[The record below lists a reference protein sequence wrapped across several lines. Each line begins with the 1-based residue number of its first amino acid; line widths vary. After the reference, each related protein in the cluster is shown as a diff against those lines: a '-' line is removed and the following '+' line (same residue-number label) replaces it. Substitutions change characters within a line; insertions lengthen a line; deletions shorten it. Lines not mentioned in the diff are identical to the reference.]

1 MELPLVVAVDD
12 DETTL
17 SVVKVTLEAGG
28 FSVMV
33 AENGR
38 DALELIKA
46 HTPKAVLLDIEMP
59 GMNGNDVLKE
69 LKADDMV
76 KDIPILMLTG
86 KGTKEDISHSL
97 SLGAS
102 DYIVKPFDHDSLVI
116 RLIIRHLH
124 GKHPLGR

>member
-1 MELPLVVAVDD
+1 
-12 DETTL
+12 
-17 SVVKVTLEAGG
+17 
-28 FSVMV
+28 MV

-59 GMNGNDVLKE
+59 SMNGNDVLKE

-116 RLIIRHLH
+116 RLNKTLTRKTSSVQV
-124 GKHPLGR
+124 GASSNS